1 MKWFADVVA
10 QAKRIFLSLYN
21 LNIVII
27 ILTSTLYKNTYND
40 YIENLGGD
48 WIMSI
53 VIQVIVFIVVVILL
67 AKPLGIYISKVF
79 KNERVFLTKILE
91 PIEKFI
97 YKVLRIKKDE
107 EMNGKEYILS
117 IVSFSVISLIFVIIL
132 QMIQYILPLNPEKLK
147 NIDWKLALNTA
158 SSFVTNTNW
167 QAYSGES
174 TLSYLTQMIG
184 LTVQNFLSA
193 AVGIS
198 VLMVLIRGF
207 KRSKCNHIGNFWVD
221 LTKSTLY
228 ILLPLSMVL
237 AIILT
242 TQGVVQN
249 FKPYQEVNLVESVAT
264 ESQGVIDNQK
274 IPGGPAASQIAIKQL
289 GTNGGGFFGTN
300 SAYPFEN
307 PTYLSNMAQ
316 VISII
321 LIPAALCF
329 TFGDM
334 VNDKKQGNV
343 ILGAMMIIFILAISS
358 AMYFEFKATPE
369 LANNPYITS
378 EFKLDQSGG
387 NMEGKEARFG
397 VINSA
402 IWGVT
407 TTSASNGSVNAM
419 HDSFTPMGG
428 MVLTLLMQ
436 LGEVVFGGVG
446 CGLYGMLAFVIL
458 TVFISGLMV
467 GRTPEYLGKKI
478 DPFEM
483 KMASILIIT
492 TPALVLIGSAITCM
506 IPNIDFFLTNN
517 GPHSF
522 SEILYA
528 LSSTGNNNGS
538 AFAGFNVNND
548 FMNILTSIIMI
559 LARFIPIVL
568 IIKIGE
574 SLASKKIVPQSA
586 GTLATNN
593 MLFVFLLVGV
603 VLMIG
608 ALGFLPSLALG
619 PIAEHLNMIF

>member
-1 MKWFADVVA
+1 M
-10 QAKRIFLSLYN
+10 S
-21 LNIVII
+21 
-27 ILTSTLYKNTYND
+27 
-40 YIENLGGD
+40 
-48 WIMSI
+48 SI
-53 VIQVIVFIVVVILL
+53 VIQVIVFILLVLLL

-79 KNERVFLTKILE
+79 KNEKVILSR
-91 PIEKFI
+91 IIRSVEKFI
-97 YKVLRIKKDE
+97 YRILKVNEKE
-107 EMNGKEYILS
+107 EMNGKEYTISVMAFS
-117 IVSFSVISLIFVIIL
+117 IISLVFVILL
-132 QMIQYILPLNPEKLK
+132 QMIQYILPLNPEKLG
-147 NIDWKLALNTA
+147 NISWDLAFNTA
-158 SSFVTNTNW
+158 VSFITNTNW

-174 TLSYLTQMIG
+174 TLSYMSQMLG
-184 LTVQNFLSA
+184 LTVQNFVSA

-207 KRSKCNHIGNFWVD
+207 KRTKSSKLGNFWTD

-228 ILLPLSMVL
+228 ILLPLSLVL
-237 AIILT
+237 AIFLT

-249 FKPYQEVNLVESVAT
+249 FKAYQEVNLVQEIKLDDGT
-264 ESQGVIDNQK
+264 TIDKQI

-300 SAYPFEN
+300 SAHPLEN
-307 PTYLSNMAQ
+307 PTYLSNLAQ
-316 VISII
+316 VVSII

-343 ILGAMMIIFILAISS
+343 LLYAMLTIFAIAMIST
-358 AMYFEFKATPE
+358 MCFEYKSTPE
-369 LANNPYITS
+369 LVNNPSINSTIGI
-378 EFKLDQSGG
+378 DQSGG
-387 NMEGKEARFG
+387 NMEGKETRFG
-397 VINSA
+397 VTNSA

-407 TTSASNGSVNAM
+407 TTSASNGSVNSM
-419 HDSFTPMGG
+419 HDSFTPIGG

-436 LGEVVFGGVG
+436 LGEVIFGGVG

-478 DPFEM
+478 EPPEM

-492 TPALVLIGSAITCM
+492 TPVLVLVGTAITGM
-506 IPNIDFFLTNN
+506 LPNINDLINN
-517 GPHSF
+517 SGAHGF

-538 AFAGFNVNND
+538 AFAGFGANNLFINV
-548 FMNILTSIIMI
+548 LTGIVML

-568 IIKIGE
+568 VIKISQ
-574 SLASKKIVPQSA
+574 SLASKKIVPISS

-608 ALGFLPSLALG
+608 ALSFLPSLALG
-619 PIAEHLNMIF
+619 PIAEHLSMVF

>member
-1 MKWFADVVA
+1 MK
-10 QAKRIFLSLYN
+10 
-21 LNIVII
+21 
-27 ILTSTLYKNTYND
+27 
-40 YIENLGGD
+40 
-48 WIMSI
+48 MSI
-53 VIQVIVFIVVVILL
+53 VIQVFVFIAVVILL

-79 KNERVFLTKILE
+79 KDEKVFLTRIVS

-97 YKVLRIKKDE
+97 YKVLNVKKDE

-117 IVSFSVISLIFVIIL
+117 VISFSIISLIFVFLL

-147 NIDWKLALNTA
+147 NIDWKLAFNTA
-158 SSFVTNTNW
+158 TSFVTNTNW

-174 TLSYLTQMIG
+174 TLSYLTQMLG

-207 KRSKCNHIGNFWVD
+207 KRSKCNSIGNFWKD

-228 ILLPLSMVL
+228 ILLPLSLVL
-237 AIILT
+237 AIFLT

-249 FKPYQEVNLVESVAT
+249 LKPYQEVKLVQSV
-264 ESQGVIDNQK
+264 EIENKGVVDNQI

-316 VISII
+316 VVSII

-329 TFGDM
+329 TFGEM
-334 VNDKKQGNV
+334 VNDRKQGNV
-343 ILGAMMIIFILAISS
+343 ILCAMMIIFTLAISS

-369 LANNPYITS
+369 LANNKYITS
-378 EFKLDQSGG
+378 EFKSDQSGG
-387 NMEGKEARFG
+387 NMEGKESRFG

-407 TTSASNGSVNAM
+407 TTSASNGSVNSM

-428 MVLTLLMQ
+428 MILTLLMQ

-478 DPFEM
+478 EPFEM

-492 TPALVLIGSAITCM
+492 TPALVLVGSAITCM
-506 IPNIDFFLTNN
+506 VPNIDFFLTNN
-517 GPHSF
+517 GPHGF

-538 AFAGFNVNND
+538 AFAGFYANNN

-568 IIKIGE
+568 IIKIAQ

-619 PIAEHLNMIF
+619 PIAEHLNMFF